1 MTLKLLSSLTDSV
14 SISVRLCLPSKSV
27 CLQFCKV
34 LSAFWMAWVQQDLT
48 ILTFMT
54 FSLKEWS
61 ILITWIKNNSINI
74 WMCFTLLVR
83 YWLSSYDDQFQ
94 RLLAESIPILVG
106 FFFFFLYLL
115 HPTPIPFAECGRILM
130 HTQVFSSDNIW
141 TGLHTAWTKPHKVSG
156 KIPVVSVVFEWSCYA
171 ANSWGYLA

>member
-94 RLLAESIPILVG
+94 RLLAESIPILVV
-106 FFFFFLYLL
+106 FFFFFPLASSSHPHPFCRMWENFDAHPSFLIRQYLDRITYSL
-115 HPTPIPFAECGRILM
+115 NQTSQSQWKNSCG
-130 HTQVFSSDNIW
+130 FSGIW
-141 TGLHTAWTKPHKVSG
+141 MKLLR
-156 KIPVVSVVFEWSCYA
+156 C
-171 ANSWGYLA
+171 